1 MESRTDIGQDGVAV
15 AVAQGQSSPLH
26 TRHAEPI
33 LTVVDLSKHFR
44 RLNGSTVPAID
55 SVSLEVFPGEFVVL
69 LGPSGCGK
77 TTLLRAIAGLE
88 QPDGGRISLRDETHF
103 DASTGCNLS
112 PERRSGISMVFQSYA
127 LWPNMTALENV
138 LYPLGSLPRA
148 RRPSKDAARASA
160 LDTLQ
165 RVGIR
170 DLADQYPS
178 QMSGGQQQ
186 RVALARALAGGGD
199 LILFDEPLSNIDAK
213 VRDALREELLT
224 LQQRL
229 GFAALFVTHDQTE
242 AMILGSR
249 IVVLD
254 SGKIAQ
260 TGKPEE
266 IYYSPASEY
275 VARFIGETNSIV
287 GTVTSITPDRE
298 FIVRTTAGMVAGRS
312 SDPNVTL
319 GSEVVAV
326 WRPEETALSLNQ
338 PGKNSNQ
345 WLSNIRQ
352 RMFLGPTI
360 EYLLDSE
367 GFSLKALK
375 FRTGG
380 QYTGCVWAS
389 VEREAVTILRR

>member
-1 MESRTDIGQDGVAV
+1 
-15 AVAQGQSSPLH
+15 
-26 TRHAEPI
+26 
-33 LTVVDLSKHFR
+33 
-44 RLNGSTVPAID
+44 
-55 SVSLEVFPGEFVVL
+55 
-69 LGPSGCGK
+69 
-77 TTLLRAIAGLE
+77 
-88 QPDGGRISLRDETHF
+88 
-103 DASTGCNLS
+103 
-112 PERRSGISMVFQSYA
+112 
-127 LWPNMTALENV
+127 
-138 LYPLGSLPRA
+138 
-148 RRPSKDAARASA
+148 
-160 LDTLQ
+160 
-165 RVGIR
+165 
-170 DLADQYPS
+170 
-178 QMSGGQQQ
+178 MSGGQQQ

-213 VRDALREELLT
+213 VRDELREELLT

-254 SGKIAQ
+254 NGKIAQ
-260 TGKPEE
+260 IGKPEE
-266 IYYSPASEY
+266 IYYSPVSEY

-287 GTVTSITPDRE
+287 GTVTSITSDRG
-298 FIVRTTAGMVAGRS
+298 FIVRTTAGMVVGRS

-319 GSEVVAV
+319 GSDVVAV
-326 WRPEETALSLNQ
+326 WRPEETTLSLNQ

-380 QYTGCVWAS
+380 QYTGRVWAS